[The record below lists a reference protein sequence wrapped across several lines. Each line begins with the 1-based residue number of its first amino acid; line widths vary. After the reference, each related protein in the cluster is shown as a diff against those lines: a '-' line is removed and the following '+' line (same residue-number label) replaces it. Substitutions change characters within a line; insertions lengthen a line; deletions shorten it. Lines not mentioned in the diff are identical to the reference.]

1 MTNWYKKAQLSKTD
15 ILEDHGENYLSIGH
29 EHKYDK
35 NNPVY
40 IWILYNGEI
49 LSEEES
55 LEDLGHWNLFPNI
68 SFGKIFRGRFESS
81 TGKLSISRPF
91 ESLSGYRAVP
101 KSILYKLYQKFPGIK
116 QIYVF

>member
-1 MTNWYKKAQLSKTD
+1 MNWYKKAQLSTID
-15 ILEDHGENYLSIGH
+15 VLEDHGENYLSIGH
-29 EHKYDK
+29 EYDK

-49 LSEEES
+49 LSEEEN
-55 LEDLGHWNLFPNI
+55 LEKAGHWESFPDTLF
-68 SFGKIFRGRFESS
+68 GRIFRGRFESS
-81 TGKLSISRPF
+81 TGKLSISRPY

>member
-1 MTNWYKKAQLSKTD
+1 MTNWYKNAQLSEID

-29 EHKYDK
+29 EYDK

-40 IWILYNGEI
+40 IWIYNNGEI
-49 LSEEES
+49 LSEEEN
-55 LEDLGHWNLFPNI
+55 LENLENSGHWGLFPNTT
-68 SFGKIFRGRFESS
+68 FGRIFRGRFESS
-81 TGKLSISRPF
+81 TGKLSISRPY

-116 QIYVF
+116 